1 MADAEDAHDIVLE
14 EEQDAVVAEAEA
26 ESPGHFAM
34 QRRYLVSGK
43 SSGFCPNSA
52 SRSSIGNALATV
64 LSKPGLTFTEGAA
77 LLLGD
82 WLFLIVNHDFT
93 EMNVREARRSGGAAA
108 NPQQIYSCQAQPTL
122 AHSRSFGYGRT
133 TSSSQAI
140 ASKRTRSAATCMAN
154 PQNLDLYALCAT
166 IL

>member
-52 SRSSIGNALATV
+52 SRSSIGKDLASV

-93 EMNVREARRSGGAAA
+93 EMNVREARRSGGCCR
-108 NPQQIYSCQAQPTL
+108 Q
-122 AHSRSFGYGRT
+122 
-133 TSSSQAI
+133 
-140 ASKRTRSAATCMAN
+140 SAA
-154 PQNLDLYALCAT
+154 DLLMPSATDFGALAE
-166 IL
+166 LRLWPYHEF